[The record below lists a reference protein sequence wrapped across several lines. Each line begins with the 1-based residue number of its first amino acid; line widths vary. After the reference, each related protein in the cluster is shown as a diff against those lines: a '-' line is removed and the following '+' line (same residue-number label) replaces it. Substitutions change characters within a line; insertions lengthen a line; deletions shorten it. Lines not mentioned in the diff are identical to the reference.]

1 MRREL
6 FIVARDRSDLYRY
19 LSQTFADAENVEVIF
34 DRRSTER
41 REHSTTAAP
50 DEEAVFVARAT
61 VWRALD
67 TLTPRR
73 RGVVVMHEL
82 EGLTIPAIASLLGVS
97 AVTVRWHLFKG
108 RGELARV
115 LRSEGGERHGKR

>member
-41 REHSTTAAP
+41 RELATPTNP
-50 DEEAVFVARAT
+50 DRRRRERRTRPNVDEELRAVGYAFLV
-61 VWRALD
+61 LD
-67 TLTPRR
+67 
-73 RGVVVMHEL
+73 
-82 EGLTIPAIASLLGVS
+82 
-97 AVTVRWHLFKG
+97 
-108 RGELARV
+108 
-115 LRSEGGERHGKR
+115 